1 MRVKFSGF
9 KPTVSCLILT
19 NDEAIVGLHPLDKV
33 YLNNNN
39 Y

>member
-1 MRVKFSGF
+1 MRVKFLIL

-19 NDEAIVGLHPLDKV
+19 NKGNVELHPIDKV

-39 Y
+39 C

>member
-1 MRVKFSGF
+1 MRVKFLIL

-19 NDEAIVGLHPLDKV
+19 NKGNVELHPIDKV

-39 Y
+39 R

>member
-1 MRVKFSGF
+1 MHVNFLIL
-9 KPTVSCLILT
+9 KPTVSYLILT
-19 NDEAIVGLHPLDKV
+19 NDKAIVELHPIDKV